1 MRTVER
7 PSEVWRKGQSVHR
20 TQLPIVAFALVALLC
35 GARSAAAQPVARGL
49 ALDRFDPAERGSEWF
64 VLDSL
69 DLRGRVRPAIG
80 VDLDWGHK
88 PLVLYDVNDHPV
100 GSVVS
105 DQLFVHAGAS
115 LVLFDRVR
123 VGFNLPIAIAQSGD
137 GATLA
142 GVTYPAPGGPQI
154 GDLRLGADVRIVG
167 RYRSPFTLAAGV
179 NLYLPTGSREDYTSD
194 GVVRAVLPHVNAA
207 GEIGAFVYAAKL
219 GFEVRRSQI
228 VAGER
233 LGDDFQFG
241 IAAGARLANDK
252 LVLGPELYGSTVVEG
267 GAFRTAGTPLEVLF
281 GLHYQFAPDWRAGAG
296 FGPGIVRGDGAPLFR
311 AVASI
316 EWSPAYRDGDHHGGD
331 HGDGDR
337 RGGDHRGGDGR
348 YQDSDRDGVPDADD
362 ACPDKPGRRSSDP
375 KKNGCPRVRVEER
388 QIKITEE
395 IKFKTDSAE
404 LLPESDGLLFEVR
417 DSINAHPEIHRV
429 RVEGHTDNV
438 GDSQY
443 NRDLS
448 QRRAQAVSAWLAEH
462 GVDRSRLQS
471 AGLGETRPIDTNAT
485 EAGRHNN
492 RRVEFHIVEGN

>member
-1 MRTVER
+1 MRTVGGPAGKAR
-7 PSEVWRKGQSVHR
+7 RKGQSVHR
-20 TQLPIVAFALVALLC
+20 IQKLPLVAFALVALL
-35 GARSAAAQPVARGL
+35 GSARSAAAQPIATGL

-64 VLDSL
+64 ALDSL
-69 DLRGRVRPAIG
+69 DLRGRVRPAVG

-88 PLVLYDVNDHPV
+88 PLVLYDAGGREV

-123 VGFNLPIAIAQSGD
+123 VGFNLPIAIVQSGD

-142 GVTYPAPGGPQI
+142 GITYPAPGAPQI
-154 GDLRLGADVRIVG
+154 GDLRLGADVRVVG
-167 RYRSPFTLAAGV
+167 RYGSPFTLAAGA
-179 NLYLPTGSREDYTSD
+179 NLYLPTGSRDDYTSD
-194 GVVRAVLPHVNAA
+194 GVVRAVIPHVNAS

-219 GFEVRRSQI
+219 GFELRRSQI
-228 VAGER
+228 VGGER

-241 IAAGARLANDK
+241 VAAGARLARDR

-267 GAFRTAGTPLEVLF
+267 GAFRTAGTPLELIF
-281 GLHYQFAPDWRAGAG
+281 GVHYQFASDWRAGAG

-311 AVASI
+311 ALASI
-316 EWSPAYRDGDHHGGD
+316 EWAPAYRDADHHGGNQ
-331 HGDGDR
+331 R
-337 RGGDHRGGDGR
+337 RDDSR
-348 YQDSDRDGVPDADD
+348 YEDADHDGIADAYD

-375 KKNGCPRVRVEER
+375 RRNGCPRVRVEER

-404 LLPESDGLLFEVR
+404 LLPESDGVLFEVR
-417 DSINAHPEIHRV
+417 DTLNAHPEIRRV

-438 GDSQY
+438 GDPQY
-443 NRDLS
+443 NRELS
-448 QRRAQAVSAWLAEH
+448 QRRAEAVAAWLVEH
-462 GVDRSRLQS
+462 GVDRGRLQS
-471 AGLGETRPIDTNAT
+471 AGVGEARPLDTNAT

-492 RRVEFHIVEGN
+492 RRVEFHIVDGR

>member
-1 MRTVER
+1 
-7 PSEVWRKGQSVHR
+7 VHR
-20 TQLPIVAFALVALLC
+20 TQKLPVVAFALVALLC
-35 GARSAAAQPVARGL
+35 GARSAAAQPIATGL

-64 VLDSL
+64 ALDSL

-123 VGFNLPIAIAQSGD
+123 VGFNLPIAVAQSGD

-142 GVTYPAPGGPQI
+142 GVTYPAPSGPQI

-167 RYRSPFTLAAGV
+167 RYRSPFTLAAGAS
-179 NLYLPTGSREDYTSD
+179 LYLPTGSRDDYTSD
-194 GVVRAVLPHVNAA
+194 GVVRAVIPHVNAA

-233 LGDDFQFG
+233 LGDEFQFG
-241 IAAGARLANDK
+241 VAAGARLANDK

-267 GAFRTAGTPLEVLF
+267 GAFRTAGTPLEILF
-281 GLHYQFAPDWRAGAG
+281 GLHYQFAPDWRAGVG

-311 AVASI
+311 ALASI
-316 EWSPAYRDGDHHGGD
+316 EWAPACRDRDHQ
-331 HGDGDR
+331 
-337 RGGDHRGGDGR
+337 GGDHRGGDGR
-348 YQDSDRDGVPDADD
+348 YQDSDHDGIPDAYD

-375 KKNGCPRVRVEER
+375 RTNGCPRVRVEER

-404 LLPESDGLLFEVR
+404 LLPESDGVLSEVR
-417 DSINAHPEIHRV
+417 DSLNAHPEIRQV

-438 GDSQY
+438 GDPQY

-448 QRRAQAVSAWLAEH
+448 QRRAEAVSAWLVEH

-471 AGLGETRPIDTNAT
+471 AGVGEGRPIDTNAT
-485 EAGRHNN
+485 EAGRRNN
-492 RRVEFHIVEGN
+492 RRVEFHIVERK